1 MGAAI
6 KGTSV
11 LTRAE
16 LQQTH
21 ATRRSADLGQAQPGE
36 LIDEFVRA
44 DTCAQQEEARMQS
57 DVCLVYVAPD
67 TQSGQIRCRC
77 GRAFF
82 LGTFRYQVI
91 GLAANLLV
99 LLLAWLMLLK

>member
-1 MGAAI
+1 
-6 KGTSV
+6 
-11 LTRAE
+11 
-16 LQQTH
+16 
-21 ATRRSADLGQAQPGE
+21 
-36 LIDEFVRA
+36 
-44 DTCAQQEEARMQS
+44 MQS